1 MDFDL
6 VILVGLAL
14 VPAAIAA
21 LIAIQA
27 WQHSDARRIRKHLD
41 K

>member
-6 VILVGLAL
+6 VVLGGLAL

-27 WQHSDARRIRKHLD
+27 WRHSYERRIRKHLG